1 MSKFKRWYYELTEKQ
16 VKKIAFVVAFIGTI
30 LFIIFAIIR
39 FGPSIDTEIG
49 WIFIIS
55 LLFLVPIT
63 LGVMVYSILWDYPPK
78 QSYLFKKQH
87 DNIIVP
93 DVRKKF
99 VLGPE
104 FKEVLYSPIETDY
117 DFINFLKVLNE
128 LEVKYFAEEINGVI
142 LISVRSKDGKE
153 LELHKIENYNFFDLN
168 FKPKE

>member
-30 LFIIFAIIR
+30 LFITFFIIR
-39 FGPSIDTEIG
+39 FGPTGDTEFG
-49 WIFIIS
+49 WFFIIS

-63 LGVMVYSILWDYPPK
+63 LGVLVYLILWDNPPK
-78 QSYLFKKQH
+78 QSYLCKKQH

-99 VLGPE
+99 GLGPA
-104 FKEVLYSPIETDY
+104 FKEVLYSPKETDY
-117 DFINFLKVLNE
+117 DFINFFKVLNE